1 MDPIAC
7 SLVNPRYDEQ
17 EQEMTHNTF
26 DQFNALVTRLA
37 AADGTVADERAHD
50 IPDTA
55 LSHEV
60 LAAIVG
66 GFRLKIGGAEAAGFF
81 KEATGFDS
89 ESEVTE

>member
-1 MDPIAC
+1 M
-7 SLVNPRYDEQ
+7 S
-17 EQEMTHNTF
+17 HNQF
-26 DQFNALVTRLA
+26 DQCNDLVTWLA
-37 AADGTVADERAHD
+37 AADGTIAAEHAHD

-66 GFRLKIGGAEAAGFF
+66 GRRPELLGGFGLKIGGAEVAGFF

-89 ESEVTE
+89 ESEVHG

>member
-1 MDPIAC
+1 M
-7 SLVNPRYDEQ
+7 SQNK
-17 EQEMTHNTF
+17 F
-26 DQFNALVTRLA
+26 DQFNNLVTLLA
-37 AADGTVADERAHD
+37 AADGTVAEERAHD
-50 IPDTA
+50 IPDTE

-89 ESEVTE
+89 ESEVTDRGQR